1 MLHSLPLNTAT
12 LLLAAWT
19 LVGAPDGDTLRL
31 RQADTEVRVRLAE
44 VDAPEKAQPWSRAAT
59 RHLLTLC
66 SGQEVR
72 IVPVDTDRYGR
83 TVAHVWC
90 GEVHLNWAQVAAGHA
105 WCYRR
110 YLKSPGECL
119 SLEDT
124 ARRER
129 RGLWSEADPT
139 APWDWRRAHSSGRK
153 PSTER

>member
-1 MLHSLPLNTAT
+1 MNTAT

-44 VDAPEKAQPWSRAAT
+44 IDAPEKAQPWSRAAT
-59 RHLLTLC
+59 RHVLALC
-66 SGQEVR
+66 SGREVR
-72 IVPVDTDRYGR
+72 LAPVDTDRYGR

-90 GEVHLNWAQVAAGHA
+90 GQVHLNWAQVAAGHA

-129 RGLWSEADPT
+129 RGLWSDEDPT
-139 APWDWRRAHSSGRK
+139 APWDWRRAHSTGRK